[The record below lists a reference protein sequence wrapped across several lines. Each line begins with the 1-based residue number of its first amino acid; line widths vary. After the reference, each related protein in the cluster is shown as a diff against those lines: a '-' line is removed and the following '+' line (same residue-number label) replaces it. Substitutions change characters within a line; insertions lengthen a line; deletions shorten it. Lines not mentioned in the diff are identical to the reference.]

1 MSAAAEGKLA
11 STGNNPFSA
20 GSPAGTTPTSPT
32 PSTSQGAVDE
42 GDIEAEGVESAL
54 ISLERVT
61 AVLTL
66 NAQQGISP
74 GMKVSCMALNAT
86 LHSVHITK
94 RSTVVLWTS
103 HSVAYALPSVLT
115 QYYRC

>member
-1 MSAAAEGKLA
+1 MSAAAEGKLG

-20 GSPAGTTPTSPT
+20 ANTAGATASTP

-66 NAQQGISP
+66 NAQQGVSP
-74 GMKVSCMALNAT
+74 GMKVSQVASTLRFNA
-86 LHSVHITK
+86 
-94 RSTVVLWTS
+94 
-103 HSVAYALPSVLT
+103 
-115 QYYRC
+115 RCDAASLGAGQASSASSIGPCLQLYLLA